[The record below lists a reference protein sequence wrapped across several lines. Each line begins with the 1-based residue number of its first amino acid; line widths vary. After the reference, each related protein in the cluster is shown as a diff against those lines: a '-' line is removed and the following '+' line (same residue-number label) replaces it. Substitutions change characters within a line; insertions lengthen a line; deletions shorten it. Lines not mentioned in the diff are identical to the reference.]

1 VTSGPREEA
10 VEDSVDTRKSRGRA
24 YRTDGRRSA
33 RRVRVGVGFG
43 VLFGA
48 FCIRH
53 WKQIL
58 VVAVLWSAYL
68 YSWKRMGLVSWFVAT
83 VAVLVVGFIVLRRQ
97 D

>member
-1 VTSGPREEA
+1 M
-10 VEDSVDTRKSRGRA
+10 EDSADTGKSQGRVSRA
-24 YRTDGRRSA
+24 DGRRPA

-68 YSWKRMGLVSWFVAT
+68 YSWERMGLVSWFVAT
-83 VAVLVVGFIVLRRQ
+83 VAVLVAGFIVLRRR